1 MHRGENLA
9 LRRPSPDSGILVN
22 GQQNEQ
28 QPSDQN
34 SFCLHGKCLLSD
46 SAGTSDAHEGEPCD
60 ARAVLTCRR
69 RDVQLAGHRARQIEA
84 SDFEKFDLI
93 LAMDW
98 EVLTELQQRAPAA
111 MRHKIQLLMRY
122 ANDIDEAIVP
132 DPYYGLNE
140 GFTRVYE
147 YCSDACEGIIENFE
161 KKAKQLLAA
170 RASVVAAE
178 AKLS

>member
-1 MHRGENLA
+1 M
-9 LRRPSPDSGILVN
+9 
-22 GQQNEQ
+22 
-28 QPSDQN
+28 
-34 SFCLHGKCLLSD
+34 LSD

-122 ANDIDEAIVP
+122 ANDIDEAFVP

-170 RASVVAAE
+170 RAASSAAN
-178 AKLS
+178 AQAS

>member
-9 LRRPSPDSGILVN
+9 LRRPSPDFGILVN

-34 SFCLHGKCLLSD
+34 SFCLHGKCLPQPNGCS
-46 SAGTSDAHEGEPCD
+46 H
-60 ARAVLTCRR
+60 
-69 RDVQLAGHRARQIEA
+69 EA

-170 RASVVAAE
+170 RAASSAAN
-178 AKLS
+178 AQAS

>member
-1 MHRGENLA
+1 MNNNQAIKILFVCTGNVCR
-9 LRRPSPDSGILVN
+9 SPMAAAIFAKKAKEAGFEDVM
-22 GQQNEQ
+22 
-28 QPSDQN
+28 
-34 SFCLHGKCLLSD
+34 LSD
-46 SAGTSDAHEGEPCD
+46 SAGTSDAHKGEPCD

-161 KKAKQLLAA
+161 KKAKQLLVA
-170 RASVVAAE
+170 RASVAAAE

>member
-1 MHRGENLA
+1 MFAAAIFAKKAKEAGFE
-9 LRRPSPDSGILVN
+9 DVM
-22 GQQNEQ
+22 
-28 QPSDQN
+28 
-34 SFCLHGKCLLSD
+34 LSD

-140 GFTRVYE
+140 GFTRGSSKTLKRRPRSSLLPVPHLLRQTLKPPEGRIAKYLPIT
-147 YCSDACEGIIENFE
+147 ACKSQSN
-161 KKAKQLLAA
+161 
-170 RASVVAAE
+170 SVSQN
-178 AKLS
+178 KLKH

>member
-1 MHRGENLA
+1 MNNNQAIKILFVCTGNVCR
-9 LRRPSPDSGILVN
+9 SPMAAAIFAKKAK
-22 GQQNEQ
+22 E
-28 QPSDQN
+28 
-34 SFCLHGKCLLSD
+34 
-46 SAGTSDAHEGEPCD
+46 AGEPCD

-170 RASVVAAE
+170 RAASSAAN
-178 AKLS
+178 AQAS

>member
-1 MHRGENLA
+1 MKANLVTPA
-9 LRRPSPDSGILVN
+9 PCSPAAAEMCSS
-22 GQQNEQ
+22 
-28 QPSDQN
+28 P
-34 SFCLHGKCLLSD
+34 
-46 SAGTSDAHEGEPCD
+46 
-60 ARAVLTCRR
+60 
-69 RDVQLAGHRARQIEA
+69 
-84 SDFEKFDLI
+84 
-93 LAMDW
+93 DW

-170 RASVVAAE
+170 RAASSAAN
-178 AKLS
+178 AQAS